1 MSLQQEIQL
10 KLQDAM
16 RNRDAIR
23 RSALRMLI
31 AAIKNAEI
39 EAGEPLDD
47 DGVLAVVQKQAKQR
61 RDSIAEFEKARRA
74 DLVAQEQ
81 GELDVLQE
89 FLPQQAGDDELREAA
104 RQLVAETGAS
114 GPRDIGKVMPAL
126 VARFADRADG
136 RRINQIVREILG
148 S

>member
-16 RNRDAIR
+16 RSRDAVR

-39 EAGEPLDD
+39 EAGEPLDE

-61 RDSIAEFEKARRA
+61 RDSIAEFEKASRA

-81 GELDVLQE
+81 GELEVLQE
-89 FLPQQAGDDELREAA
+89 FLPQQASDDELREAA
-104 RQLVAETGAS
+104 RRLVAETGAS
-114 GPRDIGKVMPAL
+114 GPRDMGKLMPAL
-126 VARFADRADG
+126 VAQFADRADG
-136 RRINQIVREILG
+136 RRINEIVREILG